1 MSDGFLTPQPE
12 TPVLQ
17 PETVPEAPV
26 QEVTSVQAD
35 EQALEQAAE
44 QADTFLEGEAEAGPL
59 PVEQAGEQAA
69 GGTTTSVGAAQ
80 KDEVTIA
87 VEKIL
92 EEDLG
97 TYFKTM
103 PQDAQER
110 FHKKGEEIAYQIADM
125 VRTFKVKVRKVLT
138 LIHDWLMT
146 IPGVNKFFLEQEAKI
161 KTDRILGLQESRRE
175 EPPKP

>member
-1 MSDGFLTPQPE
+1 MSNGFLPTSPEVPQTPEPVVATPE
-12 TPVLQ
+12 IS
-17 PETVPEAPV
+17 A
-26 QEVTSVQAD
+26 VQAD
-35 EQALEQAAE
+35 EQALERAAE
-44 QADTFLEGEAEAGPL
+44 QADTFLEAEAGSL
-59 PVEQAGEQAA
+59 PVERAGEQAA
-69 GGTTTSVGAAQ
+69 GGTPTSVGAAAVQ
-80 KDEVTIA
+80 KDEVTVA

-103 PQDAQER
+103 PEDAQER

-125 VRTFKVKVRKVLT
+125 VRSFKVKVRKVLA
-138 LIHDWLMT
+138 LIHEWLMT